1 MVNDMIEETKNDAKK
16 RMEQALESLKVEFA
30 KLRTGKASPALLDT
44 ISVEYYGSKMPI
56 RQVANVSAPE
66 PRLIVVQPWDKK
78 MLGEIEKAIL
88 KSDLGLNPT
97 NDGIVVRVP
106 IPQLTEERRHSLVK
120 LAKKAGEDSKIAV
133 RNIRRDANEKLKKL
147 EKDHQ
152 ISEDS
157 LHKAQDETQK
167 LTDDFIKKIDDLVN
181 AKEKDIMEI

>member
-16 RMEQALESLKVEFA
+16 RMDQSLESLKVEFA
-30 KLRTGKASPALLDT
+30 RLRTGKASPALLDS
-44 ISVEYYGSKMPI
+44 ISIEYYGSKMPV

-106 IPQLTEERRHSLVK
+106 IPQLTEERRVSLVK

-147 EKDHQ
+147 EKDHV
-152 ISEDS
+152 ISEDNM
-157 LHKAQDETQK
+157 HNAQDDIQK
-167 LTDDFIKKIDDLVN
+167 ITDDYIKKIDDLVS